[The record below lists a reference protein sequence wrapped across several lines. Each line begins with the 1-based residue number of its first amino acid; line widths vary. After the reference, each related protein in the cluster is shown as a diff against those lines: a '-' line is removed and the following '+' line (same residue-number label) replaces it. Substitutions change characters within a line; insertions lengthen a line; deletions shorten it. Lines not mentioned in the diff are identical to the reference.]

1 MKNKRMSNPKN
12 FCEEAMKLEIRYE
25 YLIEAKMC
33 VGGQKLA
40 QMFQGKSIRGG
51 GDSLSSATIESWIN
65 TFIFV
70 QNNPDE
76 EDKDQYSARRL
87 EPRDSW
93 YKYLEI
99 IKKPI
104 DEEVVKMWK
113 NLSAKK
119 LGDQAEKYGIT
130 LGIRNAKA
138 VANLQQRMLDMV
150 ERRKN
155 NIWNKVEEEVIDR
168 SIDGSIDYK
177 FRNVPELRRIC
188 KERNLQNAHITDKE
202 GLIELLEKN
211 PFNSVYSLDI
221 NNIYTMTHPELK
233 SLAKERG
240 FNEYNNV
247 SKADLLKMHE
257 EYELELKKIEEEKD
271 DENDGGSSESKENDT
286 IDQVEFSINEY
297 KLILKNGNDFMIPI
311 RKDGMINATELCKAG
326 GKKFNDYH
334 RLKQTQEFILELEK
348 SENIRE
354 SKLIII
360 KHGGINESVIPDSLN
375 PKIQGTWI
383 HRKVAYNLAQWIS
396 PYFSV
401 QVSKILDE
409 LFTKGEVKLQ
419 RPIHKL
425 LDLSEMDIEAEL
437 LEIEYDW
444 TKWTNKCVLY
454 VVYIGEGLIKLGFS
468 DHKLD
473 KREIKHQSSESN
485 FKQYRMVK
493 VLEISGKIAED
504 KMKELLNIY
513 RVKFHNQHEIFKP
526 IGTIA
531 NFIENVEN
539 LLRDNDLHMIISKQQ
554 QEIAELKLRVCE
566 MEKKNLELQLQLK

>member
-1 MKNKRMSNPKN
+1 MKDKRMSNPKN
-12 FCEEAMKLEIRYE
+12 FCEEAMKLDIRYE

-104 DEEVVKMWK
+104 EDEVIKMWK

-155 NIWNKVEEEVIDR
+155 NIWNKVDEEVEVIDG
-168 SIDGSIDYK
+168 SIDGVIDYK

-211 PFNSVYSLDI
+211 PFNAVYSLDI

-271 DENDGGSSESKENDT
+271 NENILDTFEFEDKVIRVIRHNNEPWFIAKDICDILEINNNRKTISGIPENWKGVTKSYTLGGEQEMA
-286 IDQVEFSINEY
+286 IINEPAVYKIIMRSNKPNAQIFQNKVCEEILPSIRKKGYY
-297 KLILKNGNDFMIPI
+297 KLEE
-311 RKDGMINATELCKAG
+311 RE
-326 GKKFNDYH
+326 KFLLQDN
-334 RLKQTQEFILELEK
+334 RPT
-348 SENIRE
+348 
-354 SKLIII
+354 I
-360 KHGGINESVIPDSLN
+360 KRI
-375 PKIQGTWI
+375 
-383 HRKVAYNLAQWIS
+383 
-396 PYFSV
+396 
-401 QVSKILDE
+401 
-409 LFTKGEVKLQ
+409 
-419 RPIHKL
+419 

-504 KMKELLNIY
+504 KMKDLLNIY

-526 IGTIA
+526 TGTIA
-531 NFIENVEN
+531 NFIENLEN
-539 LLRDNDLHMIISKQQ
+539 LLKDNDLHMIISQQ
-554 QEIAELKLRVCE
+554 QKEIAELKLKVCE

>member
-1 MKNKRMSNPKN
+1 MKDKRMSNPKN

-40 QMFQGKSIRGG
+40 QMFIGKSLRGG
-51 GDSLSSATIESWIN
+51 GDSLSSATIENWIN

-104 DEEVVKMWK
+104 EDDVVKMWK

-138 VANLQQRMLDMV
+138 VGNLHQRMLDMV

-155 NIWNKVEEEVIDR
+155 NIWNKVVEEEADIIDG
-168 SIDGSIDYK
+168 SIDGVIDYK

-211 PFNSVYSLDI
+211 PFNAVYNLDI

-257 EYELELKKIEEEKD
+257 EYDLELKKIREEK
-271 DENDGGSSESKENDT
+271 ENENENVLDTFEFEDKVIRVIRHNYEPWFVAKDICDILEISNNRDALLKIPEKWKAVAKTDTSKDIREVSIINEPAVYKIIMRSNKPNAQIFQNKVCEEILPSIRKKGYYKLEEKENFLLQDNRPT
-286 IDQVEFSINEY
+286 IKRI
-297 KLILKNGNDFMIPI
+297 
-311 RKDGMINATELCKAG
+311 
-326 GKKFNDYH
+326 
-334 RLKQTQEFILELEK
+334 
-348 SENIRE
+348 
-354 SKLIII
+354 
-360 KHGGINESVIPDSLN
+360 
-375 PKIQGTWI
+375 
-383 HRKVAYNLAQWIS
+383 
-396 PYFSV
+396 
-401 QVSKILDE
+401 
-409 LFTKGEVKLQ
+409 
-419 RPIHKL
+419 

-493 VLEISGKIAED
+493 VLEISGKIVED

>member
-1 MKNKRMSNPKN
+1 MKDKRMSNPKN
-12 FCEEAMKLEIRYE
+12 FCEEAMKLDIRYE

-33 VGGQKLA
+33 IGGQKLA
-40 QMFQGKSIRGG
+40 QMFIGKSLRGG

-76 EDKDQYSARRL
+76 KDKDQYSARRI

-104 DEEVVKMWK
+104 DDDVVKMWK

-138 VANLQQRMLDMV
+138 VGNLQQRMLDMV

-155 NIWNKVEEEVIDR
+155 NIWNKLVEEVEV
-168 SIDGSIDYK
+168 IDGSIDDKINYK
-177 FRNVPELRRIC
+177 FKNVPELRRIC

-211 PFNSVYSLDI
+211 PFNAVYNLDI

-247 SKADLLKMHE
+247 SKTDLLQMHE
-257 EYELELKKIEEEKD
+257 EYDLELKKIGEQKE
-271 DENDGGSSESKENDT
+271 KENENVLDT
-286 IDQVEFSINEY
+286 FEFDDKIIRIIRHNNEPWFVAKDICDILEINNNRKTISGIPEKWKGVTKSDTLGGVQEMTIINEPAVYKIIMRSNKPNAQKFQDKVCEEILPSIRKKGYY
-297 KLILKNGNDFMIPI
+297 KLEE
-311 RKDGMINATELCKAG
+311 RE
-326 GKKFNDYH
+326 KF
-334 RLKQTQEFILELEK
+334 LLED
-348 SENIRE
+348 NRPT
-354 SKLIII
+354 I
-360 KHGGINESVIPDSLN
+360 KRI
-375 PKIQGTWI
+375 
-383 HRKVAYNLAQWIS
+383 
-396 PYFSV
+396 
-401 QVSKILDE
+401 
-409 LFTKGEVKLQ
+409 
-419 RPIHKL
+419 
-425 LDLSEMDIEAEL
+425 LDLSEFDIEAEL
-437 LEIEYDW
+437 LEIDYDW

-473 KREIKHQSSESN
+473 KREIKHQGSESN

-504 KMKELLNIY
+504 KMKDLLNIY

-526 IGTIA
+526 PSTIT
-531 NFIENVEN
+531 NFIENIEN

-554 QEIAELKLRVCE
+554 QEIAELKLIVCE

>member
-1 MKNKRMSNPKN
+1 MSNPKN
-12 FCEEAMKLEIRYE
+12 FCQEALKLDIRYE

-33 VGGQKLA
+33 IGGQKLA
-40 QMFQGKSIRGG
+40 QMFIGKSLRGG

-104 DEEVVKMWK
+104 DDDVVKMWK

-138 VANLQQRMLDMV
+138 VGNLQQRMLDMV

-155 NIWNKVEEEVIDR
+155 NIWNKLVEEAEVI
-168 SIDGSIDYK
+168 IDGSIDDKINYK
-177 FRNVPELRRIC
+177 FKNVPELRRIC
-188 KERNLQNAHITDKE
+188 KERNLQNAHITDKD

-211 PFNSVYSLDI
+211 PFNAVYNVDI

-247 SKADLLKMHE
+247 TKADLLKMHE
-257 EYELELKKIEEEKD
+257 EYELELKKIGEEKENKNFLDTFEFEDKVIRVIRHNDEPWFVAKDICDILNISNNRDAISKIPEKWKKD
-271 DENDGGSSESKENDT
+271 DVGFSDTINRTQKMTIINEPAVYKIIMRSNKPVAEKFQEFVCEDILPSIRKKGYYKLDEKENFLLQDNRPT
-286 IDQVEFSINEY
+286 IKRI
-297 KLILKNGNDFMIPI
+297 
-311 RKDGMINATELCKAG
+311 
-326 GKKFNDYH
+326 
-334 RLKQTQEFILELEK
+334 
-348 SENIRE
+348 
-354 SKLIII
+354 
-360 KHGGINESVIPDSLN
+360 
-375 PKIQGTWI
+375 
-383 HRKVAYNLAQWIS
+383 
-396 PYFSV
+396 
-401 QVSKILDE
+401 
-409 LFTKGEVKLQ
+409 
-419 RPIHKL
+419 

-454 VVYIGEGLIKLGFS
+454 IVYIGEGLIKLGFS

-473 KREIKHQSSESN
+473 KREIKHQSSESS

-554 QEIAELKLRVCE
+554 QEIAELKLRICE
-566 MEKKNLELQLQLK
+566 MEKKNLELQLQLR

>member
-1 MKNKRMSNPKN
+1 MKDKRMSNPKN
-12 FCEEAMKLEIRYE
+12 FCEEAMKLDIRYE

-40 QMFQGKSIRGG
+40 QMFQGKSLRGG

-104 DEEVVKMWK
+104 EDEVVKMWK

-155 NIWNKVEEEVIDR
+155 NIWNKVDEEVEVIDGL
-168 SIDGSIDYK
+168 IDGVIDYK

-211 PFNSVYSLDI
+211 PYNAVYSLDI

-271 DENDGGSSESKENDT
+271 NENVLDTFEFEDKVIRVIRHNDEPWFVAKDICDALEMTNSRMVISNINLPENWKGVKDIYTLGGDQEMVIINEPALYKIIMRSNKPNAQIFQNKVCEEILPSIRKKGYYKLEEKENFLLQDNRPT
-286 IDQVEFSINEY
+286 IKRI
-297 KLILKNGNDFMIPI
+297 
-311 RKDGMINATELCKAG
+311 
-326 GKKFNDYH
+326 
-334 RLKQTQEFILELEK
+334 
-348 SENIRE
+348 
-354 SKLIII
+354 
-360 KHGGINESVIPDSLN
+360 
-375 PKIQGTWI
+375 
-383 HRKVAYNLAQWIS
+383 
-396 PYFSV
+396 
-401 QVSKILDE
+401 
-409 LFTKGEVKLQ
+409 
-419 RPIHKL
+419 

-437 LEIEYDW
+437 LEIDYDW

-526 IGTIA
+526 TGTIA
-531 NFIENVEN
+531 NFIENLEN
-539 LLRDNDLHMIISKQQ
+539 LLKDNDLHMIITLQQ
-554 QEIAELKLRVCE
+554 KEIAELKLKVCE

>member
-1 MKNKRMSNPKN
+1 MSNPKN
-12 FCEEAMKLEIRYE
+12 FCQEALKLDIRYE

-33 VGGQKLA
+33 IGGQKLA
-40 QMFQGKSIRGG
+40 QMFIGKSLRGG

-104 DEEVVKMWK
+104 DDDVVKMWK

-138 VANLQQRMLDMV
+138 VGNLQQRMLDMV

-155 NIWNKVEEEVIDR
+155 NIWNKVVEEVEV
-168 SIDGSIDYK
+168 IDGSIDDKINYK
-177 FRNVPELRRIC
+177 FKNVPELRRIC

-202 GLIELLEKN
+202 GLIDLLEKN
-211 PFNSVYSLDI
+211 PFNAVYNLDI

-257 EYELELKKIEEEKD
+257 EYELELKKIEEEKN
-271 DENDGGSSESKENDT
+271 DENILDTFEFEENELRIVRYNNEPWFVAKDICDALDISQVNKAILNIPDNWKGRKVIPSLGGHQEMVIINEPALYKIIMRSNKPNAQIFQNKVCEDILPSIRKKGYYKLEEKENFLLQDNRPT
-286 IDQVEFSINEY
+286 IKRI
-297 KLILKNGNDFMIPI
+297 
-311 RKDGMINATELCKAG
+311 
-326 GKKFNDYH
+326 
-334 RLKQTQEFILELEK
+334 
-348 SENIRE
+348 
-354 SKLIII
+354 
-360 KHGGINESVIPDSLN
+360 
-375 PKIQGTWI
+375 
-383 HRKVAYNLAQWIS
+383 
-396 PYFSV
+396 
-401 QVSKILDE
+401 
-409 LFTKGEVKLQ
+409 
-419 RPIHKL
+419 

-454 VVYIGEGLIKLGFS
+454 IVYIGEGLIKLGFS

-526 IGTIA
+526 IGTIE

-554 QEIAELKLRVCE
+554 QEILELKLKLSE
-566 MEKKNLELQLQLK
+566 MEKKNLELQLQMK

>member
-1 MKNKRMSNPKN
+1 MSNPKN
-12 FCEEAMKLEIRYE
+12 FCEEAMKLDIRYE

-33 VGGQKLA
+33 IGGQKLA
-40 QMFQGKSIRGG
+40 QMFIGKSIRGG

-65 TFIFV
+65 TFIYV

-76 EDKDQYSARRL
+76 EDKDQYSARRF
-87 EPRDSW
+87 EPRELW

-104 DEEVVKMWK
+104 DDAVINMWK

-119 LGDQAEKYGIT
+119 LGDQAEIYGIT
-130 LGIRNAKA
+130 LGIRNSKA
-138 VANLQQRMLDMV
+138 VLNLHQRMLDMV
-150 ERRKN
+150 ERRRI
-155 NIWNKVEEEVIDR
+155 NIWNKEVEI
-168 SIDGSIDYK
+168 IDGSIDDKINYK
-177 FRNVPELRRIC
+177 FKNVPELRRIC

-211 PFNSVYSLDI
+211 PFNAVYNLDI

-247 SKADLLKMHE
+247 SKTDLLKMHE
-257 EYELELKKIEEEKD
+257 EYEIELKKIKEEKER
-271 DENDGGSSESKENDT
+271 ENENVLDTFEFEDKVIRVIRNNNEPWFVAKDICDALEMTNSRMVISNLNLPENWKGVKDIYTLGGAQEMAIINEPALYKIIMRSNKPNAQLFQNKVCEEILPSIRKKGYYKLEEKENFLLQDNRPT
-286 IDQVEFSINEY
+286 IKRI
-297 KLILKNGNDFMIPI
+297 
-311 RKDGMINATELCKAG
+311 
-326 GKKFNDYH
+326 
-334 RLKQTQEFILELEK
+334 
-348 SENIRE
+348 
-354 SKLIII
+354 
-360 KHGGINESVIPDSLN
+360 
-375 PKIQGTWI
+375 
-383 HRKVAYNLAQWIS
+383 
-396 PYFSV
+396 
-401 QVSKILDE
+401 
-409 LFTKGEVKLQ
+409 
-419 RPIHKL
+419 

-454 VVYIGEGLIKLGFS
+454 IVYIGEGLIKLGFS

-473 KREIKHQSSESN
+473 KREIKHQNSESN

-526 IGTIA
+526 PATIA
-531 NFIENVEN
+531 NFIVDIEN
-539 LLRDNDLHMIISKQQ
+539 LLRDNDLHMIITLQKK
-554 QEIAELKLRVCE
+554 EIDELRLKVCE

>member
-1 MKNKRMSNPKN
+1 MKDKRMSNPKN
-12 FCEEAMKLEIRYE
+12 FCEEAMKLDIRYE
-25 YLIEAKMC
+25 YLIEAKLC

-40 QMFQGKSIRGG
+40 QMFIGKSLRGG
-51 GDSLSSATIESWIN
+51 GDSLSSATIENWIN

-104 DEEVVKMWK
+104 EDDVVEMWK

-138 VANLQQRMLDMV
+138 VGNLQQRMLDMV

-155 NIWNKVEEEVIDR
+155 NIWNKVVEEEADI
-168 SIDGSIDYK
+168 IDGCIDDKIDYK
-177 FRNVPELRRIC
+177 FNNVPELRRIC
-188 KERNLQNAHITDKE
+188 KQRNLQNAHITNKE

-211 PFNSVYSLDI
+211 PFNAVYNLDI

-233 SLAKERG
+233 SLARERG
-240 FNEYNNV
+240 FNEYNNI
-247 SKADLLKMHE
+247 SKSDLVNIHE
-257 EYELELKKIEEEKD
+257 EYENEMKRIEDEIKKEKENILDTFKFEDKVIRVVKQNNEPWFIAKDICDALDISNNRDVLSKIPDKWKGVAKTDTLGGDQEMTIINEPAVYKIIMRSNKPNAQVFQDKVCEEILPAIRKKGYYKLE
-271 DENDGGSSESKENDT
+271 ENDDFLLQDNRPT
-286 IDQVEFSINEY
+286 I
-297 KLILKNGNDFMIPI
+297 
-311 RKDGMINATELCKAG
+311 R
-326 GKKFNDYH
+326 
-334 RLKQTQEFILELEK
+334 R
-348 SENIRE
+348 
-354 SKLIII
+354 
-360 KHGGINESVIPDSLN
+360 
-375 PKIQGTWI
+375 
-383 HRKVAYNLAQWIS
+383 
-396 PYFSV
+396 
-401 QVSKILDE
+401 
-409 LFTKGEVKLQ
+409 
-419 RPIHKL
+419 L
-425 LDLSEMDIEAEL
+425 LDLSDLDIEAEL
-437 LEIEYDW
+437 LEIDYDW

-473 KREIKHQSSESN
+473 KREIKHQGSESN

-504 KMKELLNIY
+504 KMKDLLNIY

-526 IGTIA
+526 PSTIK
-531 NFIENVEN
+531 NFIENIEN
-539 LLRDNDLHMIISKQQ
+539 LLKDNDLHMIITLQKK
-554 QEIAELKLRVCE
+554 EIEELRLKVCE

>member
-1 MKNKRMSNPKN
+1 MKDKRMSNPKN

-40 QMFQGKSIRGG
+40 QMFQGKSLRGG

-104 DEEVVKMWK
+104 DDEVVKMWK

-119 LGDQAEKYGIT
+119 LGDQSEKYGIT

-138 VANLQQRMLDMV
+138 VVNLQQRMIDMV

-155 NIWNKVEEEVIDR
+155 NIWNKVEEVDGSIDAVID
-168 SIDGSIDYK
+168 GVIDYK

-211 PFNSVYSLDI
+211 PFNAVYSLDI

-257 EYELELKKIEEEKD
+257 EYDLELKKIEEEKENENENVLD
-271 DENDGGSSESKENDT
+271 TFEFEDKVIRVIRHNDEPWFVAKDICDALEMTNSRMVISNINLPENWKGVKDIYTLGG
-286 IDQVEFSINEY
+286 DQEMVIINEPALYKIIMRSNKPNAQIFQNKVCEEILPSIRKKGYY
-297 KLILKNGNDFMIPI
+297 KLEEK
-311 RKDGMINATELCKAG
+311 E
-326 GKKFNDYH
+326 KFLLQDN
-334 RLKQTQEFILELEK
+334 
-348 SENIRE
+348 SG
-354 SKLIII
+354 SI
-360 KHGGINESVIPDSLN
+360 KRI
-375 PKIQGTWI
+375 
-383 HRKVAYNLAQWIS
+383 
-396 PYFSV
+396 
-401 QVSKILDE
+401 
-409 LFTKGEVKLQ
+409 
-419 RPIHKL
+419 

-437 LEIEYDW
+437 LEIDYDW

-504 KMKELLNIY
+504 KMKDLLNIY

-526 IGTIA
+526 IGAIA

-566 MEKKNLELQLQLK
+566 MEKKNLELQLQLKDK

>member
-1 MKNKRMSNPKN
+1 MKDKRMSNPKN
-12 FCEEAMKLEIRYE
+12 FCEEAMKLDIRYE

-104 DEEVVKMWK
+104 EDEVVKMWK

-155 NIWNKVEEEVIDR
+155 NIWNKVDEEVEVIDG
-168 SIDGSIDYK
+168 SIDGVIDYK

-211 PFNSVYSLDI
+211 PFNAVYSLDI

-271 DENDGGSSESKENDT
+271 NENILDTFEFEDKVIRVIRHNDEPWFVAKDICDALEMTNSRMVISNLNLPENWKGVKDIYTLGGDQEMVIINEPALYKIIMRSNKPNAQIFQNKVCEEILPSIRKKGYYKLEEKENFLLQDNRPT
-286 IDQVEFSINEY
+286 IKRI
-297 KLILKNGNDFMIPI
+297 
-311 RKDGMINATELCKAG
+311 
-326 GKKFNDYH
+326 
-334 RLKQTQEFILELEK
+334 
-348 SENIRE
+348 
-354 SKLIII
+354 
-360 KHGGINESVIPDSLN
+360 
-375 PKIQGTWI
+375 
-383 HRKVAYNLAQWIS
+383 
-396 PYFSV
+396 
-401 QVSKILDE
+401 
-409 LFTKGEVKLQ
+409 
-419 RPIHKL
+419 

-526 IGTIA
+526 TGTIA

-539 LLRDNDLHMIISKQQ
+539 LLKDNDLHMIITLQQ
-554 QEIAELKLRVCE
+554 KEIAELKLKVCE

>member
-1 MKNKRMSNPKN
+1 MSNPKN
-12 FCEEAMKLEIRYE
+12 FCQEALKLDIRYE

-33 VGGQKLA
+33 IGGQKLA
-40 QMFQGKSIRGG
+40 QMFIGKSLRGG

-104 DEEVVKMWK
+104 DDDVVKMWK

-138 VANLQQRMLDMV
+138 VGNLQQRMLDMV

-155 NIWNKVEEEVIDR
+155 NIWNKLVEEAEV
-168 SIDGSIDYK
+168 IDGSIDDNKINYK
-177 FRNVPELRRIC
+177 FKNVPELRRIC

-211 PFNSVYSLDI
+211 PFNAVYNLDI

-247 SKADLLKMHE
+247 GKADLLKMHE

-271 DENDGGSSESKENDT
+271 DKNILDT
-286 IDQVEFSINEY
+286 FEFEDKI
-297 KLILKNGNDFMIPI
+297 I
-311 RKDGMINATELCKAG
+311 R
-326 GKKFNDYH
+326 
-334 RLKQTQEFILELEK
+334 
-348 SENIRE
+348 
-354 SKLIII
+354 II
-360 KHGGINESVIPDSLN
+360 KHNNEPWFIAKDICDALDILNNRDALLKIPEKWKAVGKTDTLGGEQEMTIINEPAVY
-375 PKIQGTWI
+375 KIIMRSNKSNAQNFQDKVCEDI
-383 HRKVAYNLAQWIS
+383 LPSIRK
-396 PYFSV
+396 
-401 QVSKILDE
+401 
-409 LFTKGEVKLQ
+409 KGYYKLEEKENFLLQ
-419 RPIHKL
+419 DNRPTIKRI

-454 VVYIGEGLIKLGFS
+454 IVYIGEGLIKLGFS

-526 IGTIA
+526 IGTIE

-539 LLRDNDLHMIISKQQ
+539 LLRDNDLHMIISYQQ
-554 QEIAELKLRVCE
+554 KEILELKLKLSE
-566 MEKKNLELQLQLK
+566 MEKKNLELQLQMK

>member
-1 MKNKRMSNPKN
+1 MKYKRMSNPKN
-12 FCEEAMKLEIRYE
+12 FCQEALKLDIRYE

-33 VGGQKLA
+33 IGGQKLA
-40 QMFQGKSIRGG
+40 QMFIGKSLRGG

-104 DEEVVKMWK
+104 DDDVVKMWK

-138 VANLQQRMLDMV
+138 VGNLQQRMLDMV

-155 NIWNKVEEEVIDR
+155 NIWNKLVEEAEVI
-168 SIDGSIDYK
+168 IDGSIDDKINYK
-177 FRNVPELRRIC
+177 FKNVPELRRIC
-188 KERNLQNAHITDKE
+188 KERNLQNAHITDKD

-211 PFNSVYSLDI
+211 PFNAVYNVDI

-247 SKADLLKMHE
+247 TKADLLKMHE
-257 EYELELKKIEEEKD
+257 EYELELKKIGEEKENKNFLDTFEFEDKVIRVIRHNDEPWFVAKDICDILNISNNRDAISKIPEKWKKD
-271 DENDGGSSESKENDT
+271 DVGFSDTINRTQKMTIINEPAVYKIIMRSNKPVAEKFQEFVCEDILPSIRKKGYYKLDEKENFLLQDNRPT
-286 IDQVEFSINEY
+286 IKRI
-297 KLILKNGNDFMIPI
+297 
-311 RKDGMINATELCKAG
+311 
-326 GKKFNDYH
+326 
-334 RLKQTQEFILELEK
+334 
-348 SENIRE
+348 
-354 SKLIII
+354 
-360 KHGGINESVIPDSLN
+360 
-375 PKIQGTWI
+375 
-383 HRKVAYNLAQWIS
+383 
-396 PYFSV
+396 
-401 QVSKILDE
+401 
-409 LFTKGEVKLQ
+409 
-419 RPIHKL
+419 

-454 VVYIGEGLIKLGFS
+454 IVYIGEGLIKLGFS

-473 KREIKHQSSESN
+473 KREIKHQSSESS

-554 QEIAELKLRVCE
+554 QEIAELKLRICE
-566 MEKKNLELQLQLK
+566 MEKKNLELQLQLR